1 MSKGS
6 RMHSESHYHKTREP
20 YPFSMSKQFVDMEL
34 DDCLVIKIDG
44 VNLTVG
50 KVRSSIQ
57 NAKVGM
63 ESKGTFRRFASKH
76 YPEEGILRVWRI
88 K

>member
-1 MSKGS
+1 MLKGFK
-6 RMHSESHYHKTREP
+6 MNNKAPYYKTREP

-44 VNLTVG
+44 VNLTVAR
-50 KVRSSIQ
+50 VRSSIQ

-63 ESKGTFRRFASKH
+63 ESKGTFRRFSSKH
-76 YPEEGILRVWRI
+76 YPEEGVIRVWRI